1 MCHYAKSLSFRIKD
15 QDELGT
21 DQVGEVSIPVE
32 ELLKKPNMSICGE
45 LVNKQL

>member
-1 MCHYAKSLSFRIKD
+1 MLRFRVKD

-32 ELLKKPNMSICGE
+32 ELLRKPKLSICG
-45 LVNKQL
+45 K